1 MILDGTDVNTDYKIL
16 SKMPNLSVGD
26 RKIVQQQL
34 VKIPPRRKAAQEEE
48 MGEMMG
54 KLKGVS
60 TTAVPSPFTKLTRP
74 FGQLGNSI
82 LKPFGLSTHNFNMV
96 KDEKSGGYSM
106 NFNQGGSS

>member
-1 MILDGTDVNTDYKIL
+1 
-16 SKMPNLSVGD
+16 MPNLSVGD

-54 KLKGVS
+54 KLKG
-60 TTAVPSPFTKLTRP
+60 
-74 FGQLGNSI
+74 LGNSI
-82 LKPFGLSTHNFNMV
+82 LKPFGLSTDNFNMV

-106 NFNQGGSS
+106 NFNQG

>member
-1 MILDGTDVNTDYKIL
+1 
-16 SKMPNLSVGD
+16 MPNLSVGD

-60 TTAVPSPFTKLTRP
+60 YT
-74 FGQLGNSI
+74 
-82 LKPFGLSTHNFNMV
+82 
-96 KDEKSGGYSM
+96 
-106 NFNQGGSS
+106 SSYLLQR

>member
-1 MILDGTDVNTDYKIL
+1 VNADYKIL
-16 SKMPNLSVGD
+16 SRMSNLSAGD

-48 MGEMMG
+48 MGEMMN

-60 TTAVPSPFTKLTRP
+60 TTTAPSPFTKLTRL
-74 FGQLGNSI
+74 FCQLGNSI
-82 LKPFGLSTHNFNMV
+82 LKPFGLSTNNFNMV

-106 NFNQGGSS
+106 NFNQGNSSEDK